1 MRVRLTQIDG
11 ALPNIALMKLHDWH
25 RRRGDDVRLTRK
37 IEPDMIEDAGG
48 YDRVY
53 GSTIFDFSKDRVAR
67 FKATWP
73 GAIIGGTGSGNTAT
87 IEEITG
93 TAHRGWDYS
102 GYPDFQES
110 IGFTQRGCR
119 LKCKFCVVPKKEGKN
134 RTEGPISEI
143 WRGEPYPKK
152 LHLLDNDFFGQP
164 DWRGRIDEIK
174 TGGFRV
180 CMSQGI
186 NVRLINDEA
195 AAALSTIEYRNTK
208 FNERTLYTAWDN
220 LGDEKVFFRGVDTL
234 ERAGIPPTRLMA
246 YMLIGYDPAETW
258 DRIWHRFNKMVER
271 GIRPY
276 PMVFNR
282 ERKDLTRFQ
291 RWVIRGLYRIV
302 PWAEYDP
309 SHTTATQVDTTDQLE
324 MFA

>member
-1 MRVRLTQIDG
+1 
-11 ALPNIALMKLHDWH
+11 
-25 RRRGDDVRLTRK
+25 
-37 IEPDMIEDAGG
+37 
-48 YDRVY
+48 
-53 GSTIFDFSKDRVAR
+53 
-67 FKATWP
+67 
-73 GAIIGGTGSGNTAT
+73 
-87 IEEITG
+87 
-93 TAHRGWDYS
+93 
-102 GYPDFQES
+102 
-110 IGFTQRGCR
+110 
-119 LKCKFCVVPKKEGKN
+119 
-134 RTEGPISEI
+134 
-143 WRGEPYPKK
+143 
-152 LHLLDNDFFGQP
+152 
-164 DWRGRIDEIK
+164 
-174 TGGFRV
+174 
-180 CMSQGI
+180 
-186 NVRLINDEA
+186 
-195 AAALSTIEYRNTK
+195 
-208 FNERTLYTAWDN
+208 
-220 LGDEKVFFRGVDTL
+220 L